1 MVAGTVGGMIGMLG
15 GMYCSFIV
23 FVLPIF
29 GIVKA
34 ASVAKRDKKM
44 ALAWVALGINCMAL
58 TPAVVAVLIL
68 ILASAAGAMR

>member
-23 FVLPIF
+23 FILPIF

-34 ASVAKRDKKM
+34 ANVVRRDKK
-44 ALAWVALGINCMAL
+44 LAIGWVALGINCMAL